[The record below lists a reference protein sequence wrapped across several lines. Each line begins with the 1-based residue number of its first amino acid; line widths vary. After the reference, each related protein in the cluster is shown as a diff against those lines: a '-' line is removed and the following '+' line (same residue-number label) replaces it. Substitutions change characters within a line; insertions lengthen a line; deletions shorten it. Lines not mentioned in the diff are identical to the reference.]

1 MASTCL
7 PGLQGFPIQVTQW
20 VSEPNKSKYIT
31 QNDIL
36 LQFAPTRVPL
46 TNTNG
51 TFALQGNHTF
61 FLGGT
66 QYNVRALRLAKK
78 KQDGL
83 SFRSDDTI
91 KAELQIW
98 GVPSVQSNQQ
108 NSLGVLIV
116 PVFFT
121 PISTTAGTVFVQL
134 LNKEPVALSGLFPQ
148 GKDALGQQ
156 ADVVRYTTCIETDK
170 SYSLN
175 ISVAYWVYGLGV
187 AQNALPKTGLGT
199 LGEAGIPQFSDYK
212 VLSSYTLTE
221 QGKGNRRYDV
231 NSGILQPYAGSLAL
245 QAAPP
250 ETQNAFRYI
259 SDFLNPTTEKQ
270 RQLENMKCI
279 KIDRTRDIKN
289 GKLLID
295 PETGQRLQDVV
306 NEAEQEDKP
315 EQTISPRDILTV
327 VAIICGVILGCF
339 VLGLVLYAIYYFIL
353 TRKSLGVPP
362 EPENVKALVSAMN
375 GQA

>member
-7 PGLQGFPIQVTQW
+7 PGLQGFPIQVTEW
-20 VSEPNKSKYIT
+20 VSDPNKSRFLT
-31 QNDIL
+31 QNDVQ
-36 LQFAPTRVPL
+36 LQFAPTKVPL

-51 TFALQGNHTF
+51 TFSIQGNHTF

-66 QYNVRALRLAKK
+66 QYNVRAIRLTKP

-83 SFRSDDTI
+83 SFRSNDTI
-91 KAELQIW
+91 KAELQVW

-121 PISTTAGTVFVQL
+121 PISTTAGKLFAQL
-134 LNKEPVALSGLFPQ
+134 INKDPVALSGLFPQ
-148 GKDALGQQ
+148 GKDSLGQQ
-156 ADVVRYTTCIETDK
+156 ADIVRYTTCIETDK
-170 SYSLN
+170 AFTLN

-187 AQNALPKTGLGT
+187 AQGDLPKTGLGT
-199 LGEAGIPQFSDYK
+199 LGEAGIPQLSDYK
-212 VLSSYTLTE
+212 VLTSYTLTE

-231 NSGILQPYAGSLAL
+231 KGNILQPYAGSLAL
-245 QAAPP
+245 QSAPP

-259 SDFLNPTTEKQ
+259 SEFMNPTTEKQ

-279 KIDRTRDIKN
+279 KINRQTDIKN
-289 GKLLID
+289 GKLVID
-295 PETGQRLQDVV
+295 PETGERLEDVV
-306 NEAEQEDKP
+306 NEAEQGDKP
-315 EQTISPRDILTV
+315 EQKISPRDILTV

-339 VLGLVLYAIYYFIL
+339 LLGLVLYAIYYFIL

-362 EPENVKALVSAMN
+362 EPANIVAIREAMS
-375 GQA
+375 